1 MGDLEQSEPS
11 ERSGWDL
18 VRAVVGQG
26 APLLGEESDFIIQL
40 ETWCNHVDN
49 GIFFAQLLRSV
60 CSLSCSVYSIF
71 LFRLGRR
78 KFELKRR
85 AASYAL

>member
-1 MGDLEQSEPS
+1 MCKREVIGDLEQSEPP

-18 VRAVVGQG
+18 VCAVVGEG

-49 GIFFAQLLRSV
+49 GIFFAQLRSF
-60 CSLSCSVYSIF
+60 CSLSCSVYSKF
-71 LFRLGRR
+71 LFAWEEGSL
-78 KFELKRR
+78 
-85 AASYAL
+85 S